1 MQHGQ
6 TNGGAHQPILP
17 QLGWDS
23 ERTPKEPTTRH
34 PINKTNSIGEIYR
47 KQDGQNQNWG
57 VKSPYHHITITKTHE
72 AFFRIEDLSN
82 LIHTNQ
88 TRAFSFTFQQ
98 GNRFI
103 MVAIQLNA
111 SYIFVE
117 PMCSRSK
124 EEMIRAYEKTI
135 NRMRLVGLGLKKG
148 VN

>member
-1 MQHGQ
+1 
-6 TNGGAHQPILP
+6 
-17 QLGWDS
+17 
-23 ERTPKEPTTRH
+23 
-34 PINKTNSIGEIYR
+34 
-47 KQDGQNQNWG
+47 
-57 VKSPYHHITITKTHE
+57 
-72 AFFRIEDLSN
+72 
-82 LIHTNQ
+82 
-88 TRAFSFTFQQ
+88 
-98 GNRFI
+98 